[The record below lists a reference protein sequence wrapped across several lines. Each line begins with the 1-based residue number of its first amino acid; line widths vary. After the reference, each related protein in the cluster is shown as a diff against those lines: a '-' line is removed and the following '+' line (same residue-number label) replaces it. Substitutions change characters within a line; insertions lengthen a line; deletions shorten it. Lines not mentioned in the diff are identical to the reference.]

1 MKDNLSLDL
10 FVVMSKANRAV
21 TLAVEKQIKSLNIN
35 PTEFGILEVIYHKG
49 TLPIQQVAEKILISS
64 SRISYAINQLEEK
77 GLIKR
82 IPCQKD
88 KRVIYAA
95 LTQAGQDFMDSVFE
109 QHTQDIER
117 IFSVLSDEEKKT
129 LIKLNKKLGLS
140 LT

>member
-21 TLAVEKQIKSLNIN
+21 TVAVEKKIKSLNIN

>member
-21 TLAVEKQIKSLNIN
+21 TVAVEKKIKSLNIN

-64 SRISYAINQLEEK
+64 SRISYAMNQLEEK

-95 LTQAGQDFMDSVFE
+95 LTQAGQEFMDLVFD

>member
-21 TLAVEKQIKSLNIN
+21 TVAVEKKIKSLNIN

-64 SRISYAINQLEEK
+64 SRISYAMNQLEEK

-95 LTQAGQDFMDSVFE
+95 LTQAGEKFMDSVFD

-129 LIKLNKKLGLS
+129 LINLNKKLGLS